1 MNILQNNDRHNTINK
16 WYNNNKINTY
26 TAMPFWNE
34 MNNILGFM
42 IGFNIKHALQVGLQI
57 R

>member
-42 IGFNIKHALQVGLQI
+42 IGFNIKHALQV
-57 R
+57 